1 MEPQTGATLLLALAI
16 MGHGVAWLFRTPKES
31 AAEMTERVERIENK
45 HHALDLRFAIAEARL
60 SAELRHLSN
69 TIERLIAL
77 MQGNGEDHA
86 RISGRHP
93 TSLG

>member
-1 MEPQTGATLLLALAI
+1 
-16 MGHGVAWLFRTPKES
+16 
-31 AAEMTERVERIENK
+31 MTERVERIENK